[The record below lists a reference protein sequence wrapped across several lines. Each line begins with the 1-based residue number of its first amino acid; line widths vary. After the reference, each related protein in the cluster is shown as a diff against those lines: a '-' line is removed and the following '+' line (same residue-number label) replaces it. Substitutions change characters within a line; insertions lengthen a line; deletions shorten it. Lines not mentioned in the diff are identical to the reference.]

1 MYAGVPCYNLG
12 KLYDEIKDDM
22 PAPRSLVG
30 AWKEMR
36 MIWQRQKTEPDYQYD
51 TPLPST
57 ANPEPPPEA
66 ARPQSAT
73 ELERSIG
80 DLAPAGLHEG

>member
-12 KLYDEIKDDM
+12 KLYEAIKDDM
-22 PAPRSLVG
+22 PAPRTLLG

-36 MIWQRQKTEPDYQYD
+36 MIWDRQKNEPAYQYD
-51 TPLPST
+51 TPLPAS
-57 ANPEPPPEA
+57 ANPEPVVEDAPL
-66 ARPQSAT
+66 RSST

-80 DLAPAGLHEG
+80 ELAPAGLQEG